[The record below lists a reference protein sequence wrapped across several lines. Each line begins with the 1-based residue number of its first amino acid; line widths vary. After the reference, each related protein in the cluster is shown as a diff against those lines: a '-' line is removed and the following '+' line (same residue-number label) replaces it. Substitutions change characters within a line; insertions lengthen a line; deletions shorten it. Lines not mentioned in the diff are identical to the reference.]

1 MHRRPSDRTDRLR
14 QAFIRANVTVEIPPD
29 IHVAL
34 WEKFLYVVAWG
45 GVGAVTRAPIGVLCR
60 VSETRQL
67 LAQGM
72 REIFAVARAR
82 QVVLSDGLVEKTMA
96 FMDTVA
102 PSGTTSLQ
110 RDIIDGKPS
119 ELEAWNGAVVRLGQ
133 DVGVATPLHTVFYDS
148 LLPLELQARG
158 QMPFPA

>member
-1 MHRRPSDRTDRLR
+1 
-14 QAFIRANVTVEIPPD
+14 
-29 IHVAL
+29 
-34 WEKFLYVVAWG
+34 
-45 GVGAVTRAPIGVLCR
+45 
-60 VSETRQL
+60 
-67 LAQGM
+67 
-72 REIFAVARAR
+72 
-82 QVVLSDGLVEKTMA
+82 MA

-133 DVGVATPLHTVFYDS
+133 DVGVATPLHTFIYYS